1 MSTPSKALKSKK
13 AEASP
18 SPKTEIKEQIE
29 YYLSD
34 ENLKHDSFFHEK
46 ISTDPKGYLDLDLL
60 LKCNKI
66 KNKGWTKEEL
76 KEGIKLSDCIELDKT
91 GERVRR
97 NKNKKLP
104 ELTLLSKKR
113 KKETKKEDNK
123 EVEEKEEKKD
133 PIILKISSKEKCAS
147 SWKDIFEG
155 FKKLNPDLDVEYGRF
170 KDTEGHIGLILKK
183 NQKFEDIKIVDKFK
197 VGETE
202 FIVERCEGEDLI
214 NFWKDHGSHYE
225 YCTKRREKL
234 NKIKDVKNKK
244 QKKYL
249 NKSITLGG
257 KEYNNIELIKS
268 DTKKILNKYKD
279 DEKLVGEDR
288 KFILDLLKYHHN
300 YDEKVKDMDYI
311 IVSKNE
317 KFKFSRCF
325 YIVDIHHK
333 KNDFSSKKCIENLIE
348 TLNKEN
354 KEENK

>member
-13 AEASP
+13 VDVSSKA
-18 SPKTEIKEQIE
+18 EIKEQIE

-34 ENLKHDSFFHEK
+34 ENLKHDSFFHQK

-66 KNKGWTKEEL
+66 KNKGWTKEDL
-76 KEGIKLSDCIELDKT
+76 KSGIELSDIIELDKT

-97 NKNKKLP
+97 KNNKILP

-123 EVEEKEEKKD
+123 EEEKEEKKD
-133 PIILKISSKEKCAS
+133 PTILKISSKEKCTS
-147 SWKDIFEG
+147 SWKDIYEG

-170 KDTEGHIGLILKK
+170 KDTEGHLGLFLKK
-183 NQKFEDIKIVDKFK
+183 GQKFEDIKIENKFK

-202 FIVERCEGEDLI
+202 FTVEKCEGEDLI
-214 NFWKDHGSHYE
+214 NFWKEHGSHFE
-225 YCTKRREKL
+225 YCIKRRDKL
-234 NKIKDVKNKK
+234 NKIKEVKNKK

-268 DTKKILNKYKD
+268 ETKKILNKYKD

-311 IVSKNE
+311 VVSKNE

-333 KNDFSSKKCIENLIE
+333 KVDFSSKKCIENIME